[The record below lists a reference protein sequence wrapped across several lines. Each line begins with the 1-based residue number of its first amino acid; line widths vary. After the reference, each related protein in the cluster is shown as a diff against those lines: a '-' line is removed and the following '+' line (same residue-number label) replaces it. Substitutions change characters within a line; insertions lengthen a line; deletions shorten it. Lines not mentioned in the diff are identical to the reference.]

1 MGLNSLLKIYLLPMR
16 YYININ
22 NLSHTKHSIYE
33 KKKNET
39 DENWILTNE
48 GLYKYVKNNLFKY
61 KLDLTIEDTPEKYGD
76 IMVRNM
82 SWKKYSE
89 EWNIPLSHDIVKIKK
104 VKYKVHEKSSTAFII
119 EYMENEIHDYYFES
133 VENIDNYSL
142 KEDINSFLSMLK

>member
-1 MGLNSLLKIYLLPMR
+1 MR
-16 YYININ
+16 YYINID
-22 NLSHTKHSIYE
+22 NLSQTKHFLYE
-33 KKKNET
+33 KKKKEV

-82 SWKKYSE
+82 HWKKYSE

-104 VKYKVHEKSSTAFII
+104 VEYKLHEKSLTSFII
-119 EYMENEIHDYYFES
+119 EYLENKIHDYYFES
-133 VENIDNYSL
+133 RENIDNYSL

>member
-1 MGLNSLLKIYLLPMR
+1 MFIVMR

-22 NLSHTKHSIYE
+22 KLSQTKHSIYE

-48 GLYKYVKNNLFKY
+48 GFYKYTKNNLFKY
-61 KLDLTIEDTPEKYGD
+61 KLDLTNEDTPEKYGD
-76 IMVRNM
+76 IMVRNI
-82 SWKKYSE
+82 SWKKHSE

-104 VKYKVHEKSSTAFII
+104 VEYKLYNKSSTSFII
-119 EYMENEIHDYYFES
+119 EYMENEINDYYFES